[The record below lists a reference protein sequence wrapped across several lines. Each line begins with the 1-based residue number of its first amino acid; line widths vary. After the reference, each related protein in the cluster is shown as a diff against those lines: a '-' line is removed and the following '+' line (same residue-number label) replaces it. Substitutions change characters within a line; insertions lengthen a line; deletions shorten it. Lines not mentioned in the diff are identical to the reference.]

1 MSIPHLQMPLPVV
14 YPINAVSYD
23 AAAVAAKKGKQ
34 SMERA
39 QREAEEAK
47 LAPKRMN
54 YAERKAMQQEIMDA
68 MVEEDFRGKEMAR
81 RRRNAFEVMPA
92 LENID
97 DHFATSGQV
106 QRYLQMRAGELKPY
120 MQASEDERG
129 MRRDAREAELMN
141 TSSIRSL
148 TTTVKTKRTKS
159 VLLTPLRKLG
169 LAQAEKA
176 PVQATDGTNYDR
188 MRRRNSFAKLP
199 GFQEKPKSASAVDEE
214 LEEARENGGLVRSFC
229 IADNH
234 FECHHN
240 SINTCAFSNDERRV
254 ASCSTDGQIRLWDL
268 KSGRL
273 VKTMLGH
280 TESVMTVAFSD
291 EGQVCKTPSWHH
303 EPNSPCLTAAVT
315 TQPPPPSASHICWS
329 REQHLGVEYL
339 VRRAIAPIL
348 WPRRRN
354 LPGRVHQ

>member
-1 MSIPHLQMPLPVV
+1 MFDQHSVWLTL
-14 YPINAVSYD
+14 STT
-23 AAAVAAKKGKQ
+23 
-34 SMERA
+34 
-39 QREAEEAK
+39 
-47 LAPKRMN
+47 L
-54 YAERKAMQQEIMDA
+54 
-68 MVEEDFRGKEMAR
+68 
-81 RRRNAFEVMPA
+81 
-92 LENID
+92 
-97 DHFATSGQV
+97 V
-106 QRYLQMRAGELKPY
+106 Q
-120 MQASEDERG
+120 
-129 MRRDAREAELMN
+129 
-141 TSSIRSL
+141 
-148 TTTVKTKRTKS
+148 
-159 VLLTPLRKLG
+159 
-169 LAQAEKA
+169 
-176 PVQATDGTNYDR
+176 
-188 MRRRNSFAKLP
+188 
-199 GFQEKPKSASAVDEE
+199 SASAVDEE